1 MEFSI
6 SRYKLFLD
14 LSGSGN
20 DYTGNVEIFIS
31 GKAKRL
37 ELDAKRLKVDRVHSG
52 GRNIKF
58 EQNENESRVIIG
70 EEITD
75 SSIKIEFHNTISESL
90 HGIYRAGKGDEEMIS
105 TQFEPNSAREMFPC
119 IDHPAYKSVFSLT
132 LKIKKD
138 LEAISNMPVKDEK
151 ETGETKLVSFMDTP
165 RMSTYLLYVG
175 VGKFSKISKKH
186 GDVEVILAVP
196 GKDIKSDEYPV
207 DTAIKCIRFYENY
220 FGIKYALPK
229 MHLISVP
236 DFAAG
241 AMENWG
247 AITFREA
254 DLVTNESSNTSTRIN
269 VAEVIAH
276 EIAHQWFGDLVTM
289 KWWNDLW
296 LNESFATFM
305 SYLCVDSIYPEYEEW
320 KRLYSRETLWAMGGD
335 ALKSSHPIQVEV
347 KSPDEIQQ
355 IFDEISYGKGG
366 SILRMMHEFV
376 GPEKFRA
383 GTSKYLSDYRFS
395 NAEGINYWQHI
406 EEASG
411 LPIVAIA
418 SEWIV
423 KVGFPYLSLSRNGD
437 RFVIKQNRFL
447 LDGSQSDELWTVPV
461 IVKREKGEERIL
473 MKERSQDISAER
485 FVKLNSDGSGF
496 FKTLYPGEV
505 YRILGGRLKF
515 MSDIDRAEIASDSSS
530 FFVRGDLDL
539 DTYFSIIEKLTEELS
554 TPTFGIVAGNL
565 NSFSLI
571 LGESKTFREKT
582 VEILRKMLKLLGE
595 KKPDENKSI
604 TTTRSSAMELMAIYD
619 RDYSAELARKFD
631 DFFTIDPDIR
641 TAVAVAKARNS
652 SSIDPLVAKMNMAST
667 DEDRNRIIN
676 ALGWVSGEENYE
688 GILKLIDSG
697 DIKRQDSLFAVL
709 SLVRN
714 PDSRSFVFAIFS
726 EMIQT
731 VRKFFQG
738 SGYAST
744 AVEMT
749 VPLIGLGRME
759 EMKAKLNEM
768 KSPDISRGIMKGLEQ
783 LEIYEKLRKKYNR

>member
-1 MEFSI
+1 MQFSI
-6 SRYKLFLD
+6 SRYNLFLD
-14 LSGSGN
+14 LSSSGDEYSGS
-20 DYTGNVEIFIS
+20 VEIFVS
-31 GKAKRL
+31 GMAENL
-37 ELDAKRLKVDRVHSG
+37 ELDARRLKVDRITSG
-52 GRNIKF
+52 GRNVSFTQK
-58 EQNENESRVIIG
+58 
-70 EEITD
+70 EEASKVTLDEKIMDT
-75 SSIKIEFHNTISESL
+75 SILVEFHNTISEGL

-119 IDHPAYKSVFSLT
+119 IDNPSYKAVFSLS
-132 LKIKKD
+132 LRIKAD

-151 ETGETKLVSFMDTP
+151 IEGDAKLVTFLDTP
-165 RMSTYLLYVG
+165 RMSTYLLYLG

-186 GDVEVILAVP
+186 GDLEVILAIP
-196 GKDIKSDEYPV
+196 GKDMKSDEYPL
-207 DTAIKCIRFYENY
+207 DTAIKCIQFYENY

-254 DLVTNESSNTSTRIN
+254 DLVTSESSNTSTKIN

-305 SYLCVDSIYPEYEEW
+305 SYLCVDSIFPEYEEW

-335 ALKSSHPIQVEV
+335 ALRSSHPIQVDV

-366 SILRMMHEFV
+366 SILRMMHQFV

-411 LPIVAIA
+411 QPVVSIA
-418 SEWIV
+418 GEWIS
-423 KVGFPYLSLSRNGD
+423 KVGFPYLTLKRDGD
-437 RFVIKQNRFL
+437 QFIIKQNRFL
-447 LDGSQSDELWTVPV
+447 IDGSSSDELWTIPI
-461 IVKREKGEERIL
+461 IVKRETGEERII
-473 MKERSQDISAER
+473 MKERTHRIPAKG
-485 FVKLNSDGSGF
+485 FVKLNSEGSGF
-496 FKTLYPGEV
+496 FKTLYPEEIYSNLEMV
-505 YRILGGRLKF
+505 LKY
-515 MSDIDRAEIASDSSS
+515 SKDIDRAEIASDSYS
-530 FFVRGDLDL
+530 FFVRGDIDIQ
-539 DTYFSIIEKLTEELS
+539 TYFGIIEKLTERVS
-554 TPTFGIVAGNL
+554 TPTMSIIAGNL
-565 NSFSLI
+565 NALSLI
-571 LGESKTFREKT
+571 LGESKVFRDKT
-582 VEILRKMLKLLGE
+582 VEVLRRFIKLLGE
-595 KKPDENKSI
+595 KEPDESKSI
-604 TTTRSSAMELMAIYD
+604 TTTRSTAMEILAVYD
-619 RDYSAELARKFD
+619 RDFSLDLSSKFD
-631 DFFTIDPDIR
+631 NFFSIDPDIR
-641 TAVAVAKARNS
+641 GAVALAKARNS
-652 SSIDPLVAKMNMAST
+652 NTIDPLVSLMKMAKS

-676 ALGWVSGEENYE
+676 ALGWVNGNENYARVLE
-688 GILKLIDSG
+688 LIQSG
-697 DIKRQDSLFAVL
+697 DIKRQDSIFAVF

-714 PDSRSFVFAIFS
+714 PDSRGFVFNIFS

-744 AVEMT
+744 AVEMS
-749 VPLIGLGRME
+749 VPLIGLGRV
-759 EMKAKLNEM
+759 NEM
-768 KSPDISRGIMKGLEQ
+768 KQKLQEISGPDISRGIMKGLEQ
-783 LEIYEKLRKKYNR
+783 LEVYEKLRKKYNH